1 MKKIVVAYWH
11 RHDLI
16 PYFKHNCVFDYS
28 IEKRNEI
35 VQIIMDSG
43 YSAMLRPNMKM
54 EEEKDTLLIYIDD
67 GRFGQR

>member
-43 YSAMLRPNMKM
+43 YSAMLRPKM
-54 EEEKDTLLIYIDD
+54 GEDKDTLLVYIDD